1 MKNNIEHEVIYLL
14 AVVDLIRSMVNREM
28 FEVLGSSS
36 HQNILF
42 RTMTHHRF
50 FAIALVDF
58 LSKTDGKSGA
68 PVESK
73 AFLRAVRDISIQP
86 NFDVNGSVDNLKLAA
101 ESFAS
106 WLDTE
111 IEVDAWLPSIDKQ
124 VVLRL
129 TRRSLHCIAGNLSK
143 HNFLRSIGIAI
154 ELKELLAKA
163 DAPVEMHDVI
173 LVQNDIYEHFH
184 NDVGLYH
191 SSTIAEFLNNIL
203 WGIQTYLL
211 PEFRHSYTR
220 DQTESYLYTYQYPAG
235 LTDPLA
241 QACYWELMNRI
252 RSGPIFAP
260 FTISSSFKSNY

>member
-1 MKNNIEHEVIYLL
+1 MKSNIEHEVIYLL
-14 AVVDLIRSMVNREM
+14 AVVDLIKSMVNREM
-28 FEVLGSSS
+28 FDVLGTQC

-58 LSKTDGKSGA
+58 LSKTDGKVEA
-68 PVESK
+68 PVQPK
-73 AFLRAVRDISIQP
+73 AFLRAVRDISTQP
-86 NFDVNGSVDNLKLAA
+86 SFDVNGSVNDLKLAA

-106 WLDTE
+106 WLETE
-111 IEVDAWLPSIDKQ
+111 MEVDVWLPSINKQ

-129 TRRSLHCIAGNLSK
+129 TRWSLHCIAGNLSK
-143 HNFLRSIGIAI
+143 HNFLRSVGIAMD
-154 ELKELLAKA
+154 LKELLAKA

-191 SSTIAEFLNNIL
+191 SSAIAEHLNNIL

-211 PEFRHSYTR
+211 PEFRRSYTH
-220 DQTESYLYTYQYPAG
+220 DQTEYYRYAYQYPDG
-235 LTDPLA
+235 LKDPLS
-241 QACYWELMNRI
+241 QACYWDLMNHI
-252 RSGPIFAP
+252 RSGPIFEP
-260 FTISSSFKSNY
+260 FIISESFKSRY